1 MSKEQT
7 TMELFA
13 GGYKIKSGRKKEK
26 AVKAKTVPREELSM
40 RPKAECPVGGCEDI
54 KTNHSLPL
62 L

>member
-1 MSKEQT
+1 
-7 TMELFA
+7 MELFA